1 MHVPHHGFADRIA
14 AVANDGALGHRHPL
28 AFDRNP
34 IGALAKIIFGAMA
47 IGDVAAGH
55 TVRSD
60 HALEPGADVGWDILV
75 LPVVE
80 GERRAGQRG
89 QARQQGDL
97 REPSHAILH
106 SALFASSWRTGF
118 FGAPRISRLRAI
130 KPELSGGCT
139 LKKYASLSRM
149 RNDAVR
155 NHDFLCA
162 ANSDFGAMLI
172 HASVR
177 AL

>member
-1 MHVPHHGFADRIA
+1 VQSVNLLADARFSDDKPNTLHAVKTDQLLVDGVYLKPGQKTGWHKHPDADR
-14 AVANDGALGHRHPL
+14 ALGHRHPL

-55 TVRSD
+55 PVRSD
-60 HALEPGADVGWDILV
+60 HALEPGADVGRDILV

-80 GERRAGQRG
+80 RECRARQRG

-106 SALFASSWRTGF
+106 SVAFASSWRPF
-118 FGAPRISRLRAI
+118 CGAGESRNR
-130 KPELSGGCT
+130 G
-139 LKKYASLSRM
+139 
-149 RNDAVR
+149 D
-155 NHDFLCA
+155 
-162 ANSDFGAMLI
+162 
-172 HASVR
+172 
-177 AL
+177 